1 MAPQATAGLLL
12 PAGTGWE
19 QALEWG
25 RRAES
30 AGAGLIWVD
39 DGHGPVPLVSG
50 LLRRL
55 SLRVGL
61 LVRPGRRAPA
71 VLAKEVTSL
80 DVLSDG
86 RLDVAAYREAGAEEA
101 LDLVATLADGQFVSV
116 PGSDPEAPPARCRP
130 PSVQRP
136 HPPLWYATPGWTGP
150 PPGAPSGWLEAGLA
164 GVTLE
169 AR

>member
-1 MAPQATAGLLL
+1 MAPQATAGLLF

-25 RRAES
+25 RRAEA

-39 DGHGPVPLVSG
+39 DGQGPVPLVAG

-55 SLRVGL
+55 GLRVGL

-71 VLAKEVTSL
+71 ILAKEVTSL
-80 DVLSDG
+80 DVISDG
-86 RLDVAAYREAGAEEA
+86 RLDVAAYREPGAEEA
-101 LDLVATLADGQFVSV
+101 MDVVAALCGGQPVPV
-116 PGSDPEAPPARCRP
+116 PGADPEAPAARCLP

-136 HPPLWYATPGWTGP
+136 HPPLWYATPGWAGP
-150 PPGAPSGWLEAGLA
+150 PPWAPPGWIEAGMA

-169 AR
+169 ER